1 MSDSPYETSKFE
13 IGDIVTLKSH
23 PLAYQPGGLID
34 AYVNQIP
41 PFMCVKEVHFEKKK
55 KKFSADVQDIQIA
68 DYTKYLCVYF
78 NQYRMIF
85 EEKMIYESMLIDI
98 SDLLFHREDDKPND
112 EEYQNLIKETKSYN
126 IEVYKDKEGKEKEKC
141 NLKYKYGERV
151 FFKTYKLEKR
161 KKYSSIGVDHNSPKK
176 SAVLHTSPAFILS
189 GYKRN
194 DNRSI
199 SDEITGHPVRK
210 TAKIL
215 YKVLWYNSYQEK
227 MSEEYLP
234 MEFLTDD
241 ERINASPSQ
250 YKKDKGTQRS
260 SINIYTC
267 KCSENK

>member
-1 MSDSPYETSKFE
+1 MSDSSYETSNFE

-68 DYTKYLCVYF
+68 DNTKYLCVYF

-98 SDLLFHREDDKPND
+98 GDLLFHREDDKPND
-112 EEYQNLIKETKSYN
+112 EEYQSLIEETKQFKPLNEY
-126 IEVYKDKEGKEKEKC
+126 EYGK
-141 NLKYKYGERV
+141 LV

-161 KKYSSIGVDHNSPKK
+161 KKYNSIGIDLNSPKK
-176 SAVLHTSPAFILS
+176 SAVLHTTPAFILN
-189 GYKRN
+189 GYKQN
-194 DNRSI
+194 DNKSI
-199 SDEITGHPVRK
+199 SDEKTGRPVRK
-210 TAKIL
+210 TAEIL

-234 MEFLTDD
+234 KEFLTDEKKIYENSNKSKED
-241 ERINASPSQ
+241 NT
-250 YKKDKGTQRS
+250 YKKVK
-260 SINIYTC
+260 
-267 KCSENK
+267 SEEK